1 MDDAFD
7 GTDGTEI
14 ATDEC
19 PWDETTSAFREPP
32 LCSNRPRKK
41 WKWFSQLKFISRR
54 VPHALLLKGV
64 LAVAR

>member
-19 PWDETTSAFREPP
+19 PWDETTSAVAEE
-32 LCSNRPRKK
+32 
-41 WKWFSQLKFISRR
+41 
-54 VPHALLLKGV
+54 GV
-64 LAVAR
+64 LVRRRYLEEKNGNGFHH